1 MTALG
6 LDINLLPKSKW
17 EKGFVGKLLFWALNV
32 GRYVVVFTELIVIGA
47 FLFRFGLDKRLT
59 DLNFEIN
66 QKKNAVMTYGDL
78 EAKWRRLQSQLGV
91 VAKFQTE
98 AVDANQVLNA
108 ISQITPLDTSYT
120 TITLNAK
127 KVVLE
132 GQTLSNV
139 GLATLLTKAQSQPL
153 FKEVTLETVS
163 SSVDQSGVI
172 TFRLTLTL

>member
-17 EKGFVGKLLFWALNV
+17 EKGFIGKLLFWALNV

-59 DLNFEIN
+59 DLNFAIN
-66 QKKNAVMTYGDL
+66 QKKNAIMTYGDL
-78 EAKWRRLQSQLGV
+78 EVKWRRLQGQLEA
-91 VAKFQTE
+91 VAKFQAE

-108 ISQITPLDTSYT
+108 ISQITPFDTNYT
-120 TITLNAK
+120 TINLYAK
-127 KVVLE
+127 NVVLE

-139 GLATLLTKAQSQPL
+139 GLATLLTKAQNQPL

-172 TFRLTLTL
+172 AFRLTLTL

>member
-1 MTALG
+1 MAALSFE
-6 LDINLLPKSKW
+6 INLLPKSKW

-32 GRYVVVFTELIVIGA
+32 GRYVVVFTKLIVIGA

-78 EAKWRRLQSQLGV
+78 ESKWRRLQDQLEA
-91 VAKFQTE
+91 VAKVQVE
-98 AVDANQVLNA
+98 AVNANEVLNA

-127 KVVLE
+127 NVVLE

-139 GLATLLTKAQSQPL
+139 GLAPLLNKAQS
-153 FKEVTLETVS
+153 
-163 SSVDQSGVI
+163 
-172 TFRLTLTL
+172 